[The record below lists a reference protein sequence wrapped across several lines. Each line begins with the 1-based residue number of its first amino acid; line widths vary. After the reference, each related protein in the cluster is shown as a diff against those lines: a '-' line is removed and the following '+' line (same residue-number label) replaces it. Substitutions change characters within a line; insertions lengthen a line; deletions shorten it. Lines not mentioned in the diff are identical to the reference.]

1 MARTKVLLI
10 SADTVGQSMA
20 GPGIRYWELARQLGG
35 EAEVVL
41 AVPNPP
47 TLEAE
52 TFRIVQYRPWSVFR
66 LVRAADVV
74 IGQGFRTPLAAL
86 QLSGRIVLVD
96 LYDPVPLELVEH
108 YREAPRRDALL
119 GQELAALRVGR
130 LCRLADAVL
139 VTGARQRDLW
149 LGALAAQGRLNWDTA
164 REDPRLERLLLEVPF
179 GLPETPPRGTPG
191 AFRRRWPGLR
201 DSDRIL
207 LWGGGV
213 WNWLDPLTVIRAI
226 GRVAAKRDDVK
237 LVFPGVQHPNPR
249 IGALRMV
256 DEAVGLAKSL
266 DLYDRHV
273 FFNFG
278 WTTYEARQDALLDA
292 DVGVSAHPDHI
303 EARFAF
309 RTRLLDYL
317 WAGLPIL
324 ATRGDDLAEEVR
336 ARGIGLCL
344 EPGDVDGWAAA
355 ILRLVEDRQLHAQ
368 CRTQA
373 LELARELTWERTS
386 APLRAFCRA
395 PRPAADRSRRTWLGD
410 VLDLVA
416 YGLAVGRTVLRYGT
430 VERVWR
436 WLRTR

>member
-1 MARTKVLLI
+1 MARTRVLLI

-20 GPGIRYWELARQLGG
+20 GPGIRYWELARQLAG

-41 AVPNPP
+41 AVPNAP
-47 TLEAE
+47 TLEAA
-52 TFRIVQYRPWSVFR
+52 TFRVVRYRPWSVFR
-66 LVRAADVV
+66 LVRAADV
-74 IGQGFRTPLAAL
+74 IISQGFRNPLAAL

-119 GQELAALRVGR
+119 GQELAALRLGR

-139 VTGARQRDLW
+139 VTGERQRDLW

-164 REDPRLERLLLEVPF
+164 REDPRLERLFLTVPF
-179 GLPETPPRGTPG
+179 GLPETPPRGTPR

-201 DSDRIL
+201 DGDRIL

-213 WNWLDPLTVIRAI
+213 WNWLDPLTVIRAM

-278 WTTYEARQDALLDA
+278 WTTYEARQDALVDA

-368 CRTQA
+368 CRAQA
-373 LELARELTWERTS
+373 LELARELTWERTT
-386 APLRAFCRA
+386 ATLRAFCRA
-395 PRPAADRSRRTWLGD
+395 PRPAADRSRRTRLGD

-416 YGLAVGRTVLRYGT
+416 YGLGVGRIVLRYGT